1 MLDST
6 RLRITGADGTIVRDL
21 LSELMQSGGGEAVT
35 RHASAERVF
44 GYRLQTHQYGIDQL
58 ASGVRQKLDG
68 VSGGSVAIV
77 AVRGRG
83 YRLIVR

>member
-21 LSELMQSGGGEAVT
+21 LSELMQSGGEAVT
-35 RHASAERVF
+35 RQASAERVS
-44 GYRLQTHQYGIDQL
+44 GYRLQTHQHGIDQL